1 MLFLDKV
8 SESPL
13 FKNMSYSEVEKTLK
27 CLLVKKTSY
36 KKNDI
41 IWLAGT
47 STQYMGLL
55 VSGSVRVYKDSPDGS
70 AVTIG
75 NVASPNFLGEIGVW
89 SGIEHYPISVQ
100 ANEDCE
106 VFFLESSRVTLLCRY
121 TCLFHKRII
130 ETMLFTIA
138 KKAFMLDQKV
148 EMLSKRTIR
157 ERLLCFFNMQAGN
170 ANKFTLPYSR
180 EEMARHLCV
189 NRSALSD
196 ELSKMRDEGLIRYRR
211 NEFELLWR

>member
-13 FKNMSYSEVEKTLK
+13 FKKMPFYEIDKALK
-27 CLLVKKTSY
+27 CLMVKKTSY

-55 VSGSVRVYKDSPDGS
+55 VSGSVRVYKDNPDGNTV
-70 AVTIG
+70 AIG
-75 NVASPNFLGEIGVW
+75 NVVAPNFLGEIGVW
-89 SGIEHYPISVQ
+89 SGIENYPISVQ

-106 VFFLESSRVTLLCRY
+106 VFFLESSRVAFLCRSS
-121 TCLFHKRII
+121 CLFHKRII

-138 KKAFMLDQKV
+138 EKAYMLDQKV

-157 ERLLCFFNMQAGN
+157 ERLLCFFKMQAGD
-170 ANKFTLPYSR
+170 AKKFTLPYSR
-180 EEMARHLCV
+180 EEMSRHLCV